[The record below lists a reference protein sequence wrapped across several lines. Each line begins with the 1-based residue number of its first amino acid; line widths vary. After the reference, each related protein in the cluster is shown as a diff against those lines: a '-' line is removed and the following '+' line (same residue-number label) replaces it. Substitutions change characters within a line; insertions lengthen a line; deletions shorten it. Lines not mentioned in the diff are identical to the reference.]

1 MQGWTPFGFWVDGTG
16 RGVYTLLNSPGGA
29 MGILR
34 TILILIVVAI
44 VIGFSIYNAEPR
56 VDVDLVRWQYNVP
69 LVVVVY
75 WSFLAGMIASLI
87 LGLTYMLKLQ
97 ADRRAER
104 REKRRLES
112 ELAAL
117 RNRTIGDLDEL

>member
-1 MQGWTPFGFWVDGTG
+1 MWRGQEGCFWVDQGG
-16 RGVYTLLNSPGGA
+16 KGAYTDANSPGGA

-56 VDVDLVRWQYNVP
+56 VDVDLIRWQYNVP

-75 WSFLAGMIASLI
+75 WSFLAGMVASLI
-87 LGLTYMLKLQ
+87 LGFTYILKLQ
-97 ADRRAER
+97 SDRRSER
-104 REKRRLES
+104 RDKRRLES
-112 ELAAL
+112 ELASL